1 MLTIILIYMTLA
13 NNEWPR
19 MLSAMI
25 TSKKEEEVLLWSY
38 LPNQIPD
45 TLQL

>member
-1 MLTIILIYMTLA
+1 MLTTIFIYMTLA

-25 TSKKEEEVLLWSY
+25 TSKKEEEEVLL
-38 LPNQIPD
+38 
-45 TLQL
+45 